1 MKRLQSPIL
10 LLAAAVIAA
19 LPVMAAERASVP
31 ETLTWKTA
39 DLYPSDDAWQKAR
52 EDVARRIP
60 GLVQF
65 KGRLGESPDVLYT
78 AANTAME
85 VAQSLQRLY
94 VYASMR
100 SDEDTR
106 DQKRM
111 EMNQA
116 AQLLAVQ
123 YGSAIAWVRPEILAM
138 GAGKVKDFIAG
149 DARLKPYA
157 IYLDDIVRWAPHTLT
172 APEETIIARTGD
184 LADAGDAIRNIF
196 ANAEFPYPEVTL
208 PGGDKVRMDAQAYTK
223 YRAAVNRGER
233 MATFQAFF
241 GALQGYSGTFGA
253 ALDANIKT
261 HVFNK
266 DVHRFDSCLAAAT
279 FPSNVPT
286 KVYHQLIADVRANLP
301 TLHRYLRLRQ
311 RMMGLD
317 TLAYEDLYAP
327 IVKSVDL
334 RYTPEQAQD
343 LVLKAVT
350 PLGSDY
356 VASLKK
362 GFADR
367 WVDWMPTTGKR
378 SGAYST
384 GVYGVHPFQLQNF
397 TGLYDEVSTVA
408 HESGHSM
415 HTFLSSR
422 AQPFVN
428 ADYPIFIAEVASTLN
443 EALLLDYMMKQTKD
457 TDTRLFLLGSRLEN
471 LRQTLFRQTMFAEFE
486 LRIHEIAERGEP
498 LTGDKLTAL
507 YRDML
512 KEYYGA
518 AQGVCKVDDLYGIEW
533 TYILHFFYNFY
544 VYQYAT
550 SIVASSSLA
559 RGILAEAAAAKPSTK
574 ARDAYLTMLSS
585 GSSKYAIDLLKDAGV
600 DMTTPAPFTAAVAD
614 MNSVMD
620 EMEALLKK

>member
-1 MKRLQSPIL
+1 MRRCKSPIL
-10 LLAAAVIAA
+10 LRAAILAAA
-19 LPVMAAERASVP
+19 LPVMAAERAGVP
-31 ETLTWKTA
+31 GKYTWNTA

-52 EDVARRIP
+52 AEVTLRIP
-60 GLVQF
+60 GLARF
-65 KGRLGESPDVLYT
+65 KGTLGESPEALQT
-78 AANTAME
+78 AANAAME
-85 VAQSLQRLY
+85 IARALQRLY

-116 AQLLAVQ
+116 ARLLAVQ
-123 YGSAIAWVRPEILAM
+123 YGSAIAWMRPEILAI
-138 GAGKVKDFIAG
+138 GADTVKDFIAR

-184 LADAGDAIRNIF
+184 LADAGGTIRDIF
-196 ANAEFPYPEVTL
+196 ANAEFPFPEVAL
-208 PGGDKVRMDAQAYTK
+208 PDGGKVRMDAQAYTK
-223 YRAAVNRGER
+223 HRAAANRDER
-233 MATFQAFF
+233 VRTFRAFF
-241 GALQGYSGTFGA
+241 GALRDYTGTFGA
-253 ALDANIKT
+253 ALDANVKA

-279 FPSNVPT
+279 FPANVPPR
-286 KVYHQLIADVRANLP
+286 VYHQLIADVRANLP

-317 TLAYEDLYAP
+317 ALAYEDLYAP
-327 IVKSVDL
+327 IVGSVDQ

-343 LVLKAVT
+343 LVLKAVA

-356 VASLKK
+356 VAGLRK

-367 WVDWMPTTGKR
+367 WVDWMPTTGKK

-384 GVYGVHPFQLQNF
+384 GVYGVHPYQLQNF

-415 HTFLSSR
+415 HTYLSSR

-443 EALLLDYMMKQTKD
+443 EALLLDFMMKQTKD
-457 TDTRLFLLGSRLEN
+457 TDVRLFLLGSRLET
-471 LRQTLFRQTMFAEFE
+471 LRTTLFRQTMFAEFE
-486 LRIHEIAERGEP
+486 LRIHEIEERGEP
-498 LTGDKLTAL
+498 LTGEKLTTL
-507 YRDML
+507 YRGML
-512 KEYYGA
+512 KEYYGD
-518 AQGVCKVDDLYGIEW
+518 AQGVCKVDDLYGVEW
-533 TYILHFFYNFY
+533 AYIPHFFYNFY

-550 SIVASSSLA
+550 SVVASSSLA
-559 RGILAEAAAAKPSTK
+559 RGILAEAAAAKPATK

-585 GSSKYAIDLLKDAGV
+585 GSSKYAIDLLRDAGV
-600 DMTTPAPFTAAVAD
+600 DMTTSAPFNAAMAD
-614 MNSVMD
+614 MNGVMD

>member
-1 MKRLQSPIL
+1 MKRLSPPIL

-19 LPVMAAERASVP
+19 LPVIAAERASVP
-31 ETLTWKTA
+31 ETLTWKTT
-39 DLYPSDDAWQKAR
+39 DLYPSDVAWQKAR
-52 EDVARRIP
+52 ADVAGRIP
-60 GLVQF
+60 GLVQY
-65 KGRLGESPDVLYT
+65 KGRLGESPDMLYT

-85 VAQSLQRLY
+85 IAQALQRLY

-138 GAGKVKDFIAG
+138 GADKVKDFIAR

-157 IYLDDIVRWAPHTLT
+157 TYLDDIVRWAPHTLT

-184 LADAGDAIRNIF
+184 LAGAGDAIRNIF

-208 PGGDKVRMDAQAYTK
+208 PGGDKVRLDAQAYTK
-223 YRAAVNRGER
+223 YRAAANRDDR
-233 MATFQAFF
+233 IATFKAFF
-241 GALQGYSGTFGA
+241 GALQSYGGTFGA
-253 ALDANIKT
+253 ALDANVKT
-261 HVFNK
+261 HVFDK
-266 DVHRFDSCLAAAT
+266 DVHKFDSCLAAAT
-279 FPSNVPT
+279 FPANVPT
-286 KVYHQLIADVRANLP
+286 QVYHQLITDVRANLP
-301 TLHRYLRLRQ
+301 TLHRYLKLRQ

-327 IVKSVDL
+327 IVRSVDL

-343 LVLKAVT
+343 LVLKAVA
-350 PLGSDY
+350 PLGPDY
-356 VASLKK
+356 VAALKK

-367 WVDWMPTTGKR
+367 WIDWMPTTGKR

-397 TGLYDEVSTVA
+397 TGLYDEVGTVA

-443 EALLLDYMMKQTKD
+443 EALLLEYMLKQTKD
-457 TDTRLFLLGSRLEN
+457 TDTRLFLLGSRLDN

-486 LRIHEIAERGEP
+486 LRIHEIAESGEP
-498 LTGDKLTAL
+498 LTGEKLTTL
-507 YRDML
+507 YRTML
-512 KEYYGA
+512 KEYYGV

-533 TYILHFFYNFY
+533 TYIPHFFYDFY

-600 DMTTPAPFTAAVAD
+600 DMTTPAPFTAAMAD

-620 EMEALLKK
+620 QMEALLKK

>member
-1 MKRLQSPIL
+1 M
-10 LLAAAVIAA
+10 
-19 LPVMAAERASVP
+19 
-31 ETLTWKTA
+31 
-39 DLYPSDDAWQKAR
+39 
-52 EDVARRIP
+52 
-60 GLVQF
+60 
-65 KGRLGESPDVLYT
+65 LYT

-85 VAQSLQRLY
+85 VAQALQRLY

-111 EMNQA
+111 EMHQA
-116 AQLLAVQ
+116 AQQLAVR
-123 YGSAIAWVRPEILAM
+123 YGGAIAWVRPEILAI
-138 GAGKVKDFIAG
+138 GADKVKDFIAR

-172 APEETIIARTGD
+172 APEETIIAKTGD
-184 LADAGDAIRNIF
+184 LADAGDTIRNIF
-196 ANAEFPYPEVTL
+196 ANAEFPFPEVAL
-208 PGGDKVRMDAQAYTK
+208 PGGEKIRMDAQAYTK
-223 YRAAVNRGER
+223 YRAAVNRDER
-233 MATFQAFF
+233 LRTFQSFF
-241 GALQGYSGTFGA
+241 GALDAYTGTFGA
-253 ALDANIKT
+253 TLNANVKA

-266 DVHRFDSCLAAAT
+266 DVHKFDSCVAAAT
-279 FPSNVPT
+279 FPSNIPT

-317 TLAYEDLYAP
+317 ALAYEDLYAP
-327 IVKSVDL
+327 IIKSVDL

-343 LVLKAVT
+343 LVLKAMA
-350 PLGSDY
+350 PLGPDY
-356 VASLKK
+356 VAGLRK

-367 WVDWMPTTGKR
+367 WVDWMPTTGKK

-384 GVYGVHPFQLQNF
+384 GVYGVHPYQLQNF

-415 HTFLSSR
+415 HTWLSSR
-422 AQPFVN
+422 AQPFVS
-428 ADYPIFIAEVASTLN
+428 ADYPIFTAEVASTLN
-443 EALLLDYMMKQTKD
+443 EALLLDSMMKQTKD
-457 TDTRLFLLGSRLEN
+457 TDTRLFLLGSRLEG
-471 LRQTLFRQTMFAEFE
+471 LRTTLFRQTMFAEFE

-498 LTGDKLTAL
+498 LTGEKLTAL
-507 YRDML
+507 YRGML
-512 KEYYGA
+512 KEYYGD

-533 TYILHFFYNFY
+533 AYIPHFFYNFY

-559 RGILAEAAAAKPSTK
+559 RGILAEAAAAKPATT

-600 DMTTPAPFTAAVAD
+600 DMTTSAPFNAAMAE
-614 MNSVMD
+614 MNRVMD
-620 EMEALLKK
+620 EMEALLK